1 MYSILSGIMFII
13 IGIALIYHFYKNPV
27 EDNYNASNTKGIV
40 AGAFSIIIGI
50 MLLMGKVHW

>member
-1 MYSILSGIMFII
+1 MYSILSGIAFII
-13 IGIALIYHFYKNPV
+13 IGIALMYYFYKNPV

-40 AGAFSIIIGI
+40 AGVFSIIIGI